1 VFPQHESKFSEFPA
15 DGANA
20 DARGGEG
27 WRDVWRAQGLERRKG
42 GEWGDFWVAEGRHGS
57 CSAARHVIGFA
68 APFGGKNALLERVRE
83 ALALRHYSSKTSE
96 AYVGWVR
103 RFVLFYQRNQPPTGT
118 ASEEVCAFLSSLAT
132 EGNVSAST
140 QNQALAAL
148 LFLYSEVLH
157 RPLEFVG
164 GVVHAKRPVRL
175 PVVMSRDEVKAVLDQ
190 LSGTWHLMASL
201 LYGSGL
207 RLLECVSLRVRDLD
221 FAGGQ
226 ILVRR
231 GKGHKDRVTLLPQAV
246 VEPLRAHL
254 VQVNARHQYDLQ
266 DGAGMVDLPG
276 ALRAKYANA
285 ARDWPWQWVFPATRR
300 YVDADTGEQ
309 RRHHVH
315 ETALQR
321 AVRTAAVAARIDKA
335 VSCHTFRHSFATHLL
350 EAGYDIRTIQKLL
363 GHHDL
368 RTTMIYTH
376 VLSRGPL
383 GVKSPLD
390 R

>member
-1 VFPQHESKFSEFPA
+1 VS
-15 DGANA
+15 
-20 DARGGEG
+20 
-27 WRDVWRAQGLERRKG
+27 
-42 GEWGDFWVAEGRHGS
+42 
-57 CSAARHVIGFA
+57 
-68 APFGGKNALLERVRE
+68 E
-83 ALALRHYSSKTSE
+83 ALVLRHYSAKTRE

-103 RFVLFYQRNQPPTGT
+103 RFVIFHHRRHPNSMG
-118 ASEEVCAFLSSLAT
+118 AHEVSVFLSDLAT
-132 EGNVSAST
+132 RGNVSAST

-175 PVVMSRDEVKAVLDQ
+175 PVVMSREEVRAVLEQ

-207 RLLECVSLRVRDLD
+207 RLMECAALRVKDVD
-221 FAGGQ
+221 FSVGQ
-226 ILVRR
+226 LLVRR
-231 GKGHKDRVTLLPQAV
+231 GKGQKDRVTLLPRMA
-246 VEPLRAHL
+246 VEPLRDHL
-254 VQVNARHQYDLQ
+254 VRVNELHQRDLQ
-266 DGAGMVDLPG
+266 EGAGMVDLPG
-276 ALRAKYANA
+276 ALRAKYPNA
-285 ARDWPWQWVFPATRR
+285 CRDWPWQWLFPATRR
-300 YVDADTGEQ
+300 HVDAHTGEQ
-309 RRHHVH
+309 RRHHIH

-321 AVRTAAVAARIDKA
+321 AVHAAASAAGLSKP

-376 VLSRGPL
+376 VVNRGPL

-390 R
+390 L

>member
-1 VFPQHESKFSEFPA
+1 MLESVS
-15 DGANA
+15 
-20 DARGGEG
+20 
-27 WRDVWRAQGLERRKG
+27 
-42 GEWGDFWVAEGRHGS
+42 
-57 CSAARHVIGFA
+57 
-68 APFGGKNALLERVRE
+68 E
-83 ALALRHYSSKTSE
+83 ALMLRHYSSRTRE
-96 AYVGWVR
+96 AYVSWVR
-103 RFVLFYQRNQPPTGT
+103 RFVVHHHLRHPRDMGPREV
-118 ASEEVCAFLSSLAT
+118 SEFLSHLAT
-132 EGNVSAST
+132 DGQVTAST

-148 LFLYSEVLH
+148 LFLYGEVLH

-164 GVVHAKRPVRL
+164 GIVHAKRPVRL
-175 PVVMSRDEVKAVLDQ
+175 PVVLSREEVKAVFEQ

-207 RLLECVSLRVRDLD
+207 RLMECVSLRVKDID
-221 FAGGQ
+221 FSGAQ

-231 GKGHKDRVTLLPQAV
+231 AKGQKDRVTLLPQLAV
-246 VEPLRAHL
+246 APLRAHL
-254 VQVNARHQYDLQ
+254 VRVNELHQSDLS

-276 ALRAKYANA
+276 ALRVKYPNA

-300 YVDADTGEQ
+300 YVCEGTGEH
-309 RRHHVH
+309 RRHHIH

-321 AVRTAAVAARIDKA
+321 AVRSAVTAAGLSKP

-376 VLSRGPL
+376 VLQRGPL

-390 R
+390 H

>member
-1 VFPQHESKFSEFPA
+1 MRN
-15 DGANA
+15 GRW
-20 DARGGEG
+20 RGTICAWWCNVSSSNSPVTG
-27 WRDVWRAQGLERRKG
+27 KG
-42 GEWGDFWVAEGRHGS
+42 T
-57 CSAARHVIGFA
+57 
-68 APFGGKNALLERVRE
+68 LLDRVQE

-103 RFVLFYQRNQPPTGT
+103 RFMVFYQRNQPPVGT
-118 ASEEVCAFLSSLAT
+118 ATEKVSAFLSSLAT

-140 QNQALAAL
+140 QNQALAVL
-148 LFLYSEVLH
+148 LFLYGEVLH

-164 GVVHAKRPVRL
+164 GVVHAKRPARL
-175 PVVMSRDEVKAVLDQ
+175 PVVMSRDEVKAVLEQ
-190 LSGTWHLMASL
+190 LSGRWLLMVSL

-207 RLLECVSLRVRDLD
+207 RLLECVSLRVKDLD

-226 ILVRR
+226 IFVRR
-231 GKGHKDRVTLLPQAV
+231 GKGHKDRVTLLPQAII
-246 VEPLRAHL
+246 EPVRAHL
-254 VQVNARHQYDLQ
+254 IKVNALHQDDLR
-266 DGAGMVDLPG
+266 DGAGMVNLPG
-276 ALRAKYANA
+276 ALRAKYPNA
-285 ARDWPWQWVFPATRR
+285 SRDWPWQWVFPATRR
-300 YVDADTGEQ
+300 YVDANTGEQ
-309 RRHHVH
+309 RRHHTH

-321 AVRTAAVAARIDKA
+321 VVRTAAVAARIEKP

-363 GHHDL
+363 GHHDI
-368 RTTMIYTH
+368 RTTMVYTH

>member
-1 VFPQHESKFSEFPA
+1 M
-15 DGANA
+15 
-20 DARGGEG
+20 
-27 WRDVWRAQGLERRKG
+27 
-42 GEWGDFWVAEGRHGS
+42 FWVVPRSPEKACWIGVTMAMARLALAGFRVGETLQGRQECEAGRGHDS
-57 CSAARHVIGFA
+57 CCGEVVTSPSR
-68 APFGGKNALLERVRE
+68 PDGKSPLLESVRE
-83 ALALRHYSSKTSE
+83 ALMLRHYSPKTRE
-96 AYVGWVR
+96 AYTGWVR
-103 RFVLFYQRNQPPTGT
+103 RFVVFHGRRHPMTLGAR
-118 ASEEVCAFLSSLAT
+118 EVTAFLSDLAT
-132 EGNVSAST
+132 QGKVSAST

-157 RPLEFVG
+157 HPLEFVG

-175 PVVMSRDEVKAVLDQ
+175 PVVMSRDEVAAVLGH
-190 LSGTWHLMASL
+190 LSGIWHLMASL

-207 RLLECVSLRVRDLD
+207 RLLECASLRVKDVD
-221 FAGGQ
+221 SSGAQ

-231 GKGHKDRVTLLPQAV
+231 AKGQKDRVTLLPQTLLD
-246 VEPLRAHL
+246 PLRTHL
-254 VQVNARHQYDLQ
+254 VKVNELHQRDL
-266 DGAGMVDLPG
+266 DEGAGLVDLPG
-276 ALRAKYANA
+276 ALRAKYPNA

-300 YVDADTGEQ
+300 YVDESTGEQ

-321 AVRTAAVAARIDKA
+321 AVRSAVVAARIGKA

-350 EAGYDIRTIQKLL
+350 EDGYDIRTIQKLL

-376 VLSRGPL
+376 VINRGPL